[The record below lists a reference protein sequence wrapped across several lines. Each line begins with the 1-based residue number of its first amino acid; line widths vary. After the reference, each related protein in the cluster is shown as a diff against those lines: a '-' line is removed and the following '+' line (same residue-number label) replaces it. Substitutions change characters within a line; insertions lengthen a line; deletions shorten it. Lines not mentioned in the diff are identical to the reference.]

1 MPIGLPT
8 ETLTASNPVAQSVTT
23 FPNVINEGE
32 TLAYVLQLDDGA
44 GGAILNTDF
53 TAITLTLVDEETFV
67 VINSRNAQD
76 ILGAGKLGDNNVVF
90 STAALLTWN
99 MQALDTPV
107 VDPTGT
113 KKYEYHRAIFR
124 FEYDL
129 GLGAGPE
136 VAIHEVRL
144 VVKNAFSPI
153 TPL

>member
-1 MPIGLPT
+1 MALGFPT
-8 ETLTASNPVAQSVTT
+8 ETLTASNPVAQSVTS
-23 FPNVINEGE
+23 FPDVIQEGE
-32 TLAYVLQLDDGA
+32 TATYSIQLDDGA
-44 GGAILNTDF
+44 GGVIANTDF
-53 TAITLTLVDEETFV
+53 TAILLTLVDEETFA
-67 VINSRNAQD
+67 VINLRNSQD
-76 ILGAGKLGDNNVVF
+76 VLGAGKLGDNNVVF
-90 STAALLTWN
+90 SVAALLTWSL
-99 MQALDTPV
+99 QPLDTLV

-113 KKYEYHRAIFR
+113 KKYENHRAIFR